1 MAVFNAAD
9 QREGSV
15 DMRRLALL
23 SLTVA
28 GAIAGSAIAQEQ
40 PAAPIAPETP
50 AAPAP
55 APAAPAPAEA
65 APAPAEA
72 APAEVAPEPEAPPAP
87 PPVPTDVTSLTVM
100 NVIER
105 VCTPMVRGTPI
116 AQLAP
121 ALGFKKKKDVWVLV
135 YQKGYRL
142 SIQPST
148 TNPNICTIDVNH
160 PVESTAPAATLA
172 TDLHYWAVRQGG
184 GWYLARF
191 DKYVTDMERTTRS
204 WEKEGDVEG
213 EALVLMTERKID
225 GRPVNAK
232 FDHTQVLF
240 SIRPAAARAGGG
252 LD

>member
-9 QREGSV
+9 HREGSV

-40 PAAPIAPETP
+40 PAAPVAPE
-50 AAPAP
+50 
-55 APAAPAPAEA
+55 APAAPAPV
-65 APAPAEA
+65 EA
-72 APAEVAPEPEAPPAP
+72 APAEVPPEPETPPAP

-135 YQKGYRL
+135 YQKGYLL

-160 PVESTAPAATLA
+160 PVEATAPAATLA

-232 FDHTQVLF
+232 YDHTQVLF
-240 SIRPAAARAGGG
+240 SIRPAAVRAGG

>member
-1 MAVFNAAD
+1 MAVFNTAD
-9 QREGSV
+9 HREGSV

-40 PAAPIAPETP
+40 PAAPVAPETP
-50 AAPAP
+50 AAP
-55 APAAPAPAEA
+55 
-65 APAPAEA
+65 

-135 YQKGYRL
+135 YQKGYQL
-142 SIQPST
+142 SIQPSS

-172 TDLHYWAVRQGG
+172 TDLHYWAVRRGG

-191 DKYVTDMERTTRS
+191 DRYVSDMERTTRS
-204 WEKEGDVEG
+204 WEREG
-213 EALVLMTERKID
+213 ETELEALILMTERKTD
-225 GRPVNAK
+225 GQPVKPK
-232 FDHTQVLF
+232 FDQTRVQF
-240 SIRPAAARAGGG
+240 EIRPR
-252 LD
+252 

>member
-50 AAPAP
+50 AAP

-232 FDHTQVLF
+232 YDHTQVLF
-240 SIRPAAARAGGG
+240 SIRPAAVRASG